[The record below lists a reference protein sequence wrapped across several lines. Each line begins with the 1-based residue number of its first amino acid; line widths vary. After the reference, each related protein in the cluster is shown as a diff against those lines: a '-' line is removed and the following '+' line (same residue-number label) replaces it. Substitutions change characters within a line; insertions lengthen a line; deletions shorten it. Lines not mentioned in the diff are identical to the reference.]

1 MLHLDEAS
9 TPNNHCIYK
18 LLQDGDAPNDEVHIM
33 TFIAVV
39 RKWAA
44 ALNAQIFSLN
54 LKGNNL

>member
-33 TFIAVV
+33 TFIEKVGGEKV
-39 RKWAA
+39 GGC
-44 ALNAQIFSLN
+44 AQCTNIFTKS
-54 LKGNNL
+54 KGK

>member
-1 MLHLDEAS
+1 
-9 TPNNHCIYK
+9 
-18 LLQDGDAPNDEVHIM
+18 M

-54 LKGNNL
+54 LKGNNLWQYNSIGFTVFFFVQFFLGQLTHCVINKILI